1 MTTVEALRRCPL
13 FKDFSEVGLRIFAGV
28 ARERQVPAGSPV
40 FLQDAPGDGLVVL
53 KSGTV
58 RITRRSSEEEREL
71 ATLGAGEHLGALAL
85 MGKGRRLVSAV
96 AATPCEVVEISRAD
110 FVRLQ
115 PEKPQAC
122 LKLALAIGADLA
134 ARIADSRDL
143 LRDLPARR
151 PAER

>member
-1 MTTVEALRRCPL
+1 MTTVEALQRCAL

-40 FLQDAPGDGLVVL
+40 FLEDAPGDALVIL
-53 KSGTV
+53 KSGTL
-58 RITRRSSEEEREL
+58 RITRRSGEEAREL
-71 ATLGAGEHLGALAL
+71 AVLGAGEHLGALSL
-85 MGKGRRLVSAV
+85 MGKGVRLVSAM
-96 AATPCEVVEISRAD
+96 AATPCEVLEISRAD

-122 LKLALAIGADLA
+122 LKLALAIGADVAVRL
-134 ARIADSRDL
+134 ADSREL